1 MTQNLS
7 SYQAPRHR
15 LVSLNIRHG
24 GGSRASSLAGWLL
37 RQSPDFIILPEWRNN
52 EYGHKIACD
61 LQKEGFTVSSV
72 HQEKLTANAI
82 LVGAKEPFELTR
94 ITPTGAEKGE
104 LGLAKFATFNLC
116 AAYFPQLN
124 EKAAFFNR
132 CFELAE
138 NFNSAPLLIVGDLN
152 TGRND
157 CDLEQG
163 GVKFSCDGHFVNLE
177 TKSGLTDIWRAQH
190 GASAREWT
198 WRSSKNGFRIDH
210 AFANEAFRT
219 AFKKINCFYLH
230 EPRESHVTDHSALV
244 VDLSKSTPP
253 A

>member
-1 MTQNLS
+1 MTQTLS

-24 GGSRASSLAGWLL
+24 GGSRASSLMGWLL

-72 HQEKLTANAI
+72 HQENLKSNAI

-104 LGLAKFATFNLC
+104 LGLAKFASFNLC

-124 EKAAFFNR
+124 EKAAFFKR
-132 CFELAE
+132 CF
-138 NFNSAPLLIVGDLN
+138 
-152 TGRND
+152 
-157 CDLEQG
+157 
-163 GVKFSCDGHFVNLE
+163 
-177 TKSGLTDIWRAQH
+177 
-190 GASAREWT
+190 
-198 WRSSKNGFRIDH
+198 
-210 AFANEAFRT
+210 
-219 AFKKINCFYLH
+219 
-230 EPRESHVTDHSALV
+230 
-244 VDLSKSTPP
+244 
-253 A
+253 